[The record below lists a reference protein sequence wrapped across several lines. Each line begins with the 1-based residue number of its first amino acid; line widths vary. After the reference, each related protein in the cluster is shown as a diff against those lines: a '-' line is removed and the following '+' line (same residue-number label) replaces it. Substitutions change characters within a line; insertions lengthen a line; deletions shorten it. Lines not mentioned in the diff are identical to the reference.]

1 VAHHGSAYQDPAL
14 FARVRPRLALISV
27 GAGNS
32 YGHPSPRTVTTLRAL
47 GAVVLRTD
55 VDGSVAVTGDTPAD
69 LRAVTG
75 RGG

>member
-1 VAHHGSAYQDPAL
+1 

-27 GAGNS
+27 GAGNR
-32 YGHPSPRTVTTLRAL
+32 YGHPSPRTVETLRAL

-55 VDGSVAVTGDTPAD
+55 TDGPVAVTGDSPGE

-75 RGG
+75 RGS